1 MKKLRSKKESDF
13 GCCAHLLHLE
23 AYLKSNILF
32 RDQTLPILTE
42 DMASPSLKSHNI
54 LFISLL

>member
-13 GCCAHLLHLE
+13 ACCVLLLHLE
-23 AYLKSNILF
+23 AHLKSNILSNV
-32 RDQTLPILTE
+32 QTLPTLTE